1 MRRNGHELYKS
12 VEAMEGAKRQITVR
26 RLLPWPA
33 LLVASV
39 FVAELAHRGG
49 FPASYLLGPMLCAVA
64 FGVAGIELRLSRPFQ
79 LFSQGI
85 IGCLVARSLT
95 PAILGSVARDWPI
108 MLLVISTTVLAGGL
122 VGWVLVK
129 LGTLPGTTAAWGSSP
144 GAASAMVLMSGEFGA
159 DVRLVGFMQYLR
171 VVIVIFTASMVSRW
185 LGGSAAAVPVGAVH
199 SSVPV
204 VPLLETL
211 AIAIGGAAIG
221 RLLKVPSGG
230 LLVPMIVGAVLQSA
244 GLVVITLPPWLLYV
258 AYVVIGWYVGLA
270 FDRVVLNSV
279 FKATPTLVLSTLLL
293 IGLCIGSAW
302 LLTRLLGVDLLTAY
316 LATSPGGLDSIAVIA
331 TSSHTNVSFIL
342 AIQTMR
348 LFLVLLTGPLIARL
362 IT

>member
-1 MRRNGHELYKS
+1 
-12 VEAMEGAKRQITVR
+12 
-26 RLLPWPA
+26 
-33 LLVASV
+33 
-39 FVAELAHRGG
+39 
-49 FPASYLLGPMLCAVA
+49 
-64 FGVAGIELRLSRPFQ
+64 
-79 LFSQGI
+79 
-85 IGCLVARSLT
+85 
-95 PAILGSVARDWPI
+95 
-108 MLLVISTTVLAGGL
+108 
-122 VGWVLVK
+122 
-129 LGTLPGTTAAWGSSP
+129 
-144 GAASAMVLMSGEFGA
+144 MVLMSGEFGA

-362 IT
+362 ITRYA